1 MPVKTAPK
9 STASRASQSGIVNSN
24 SASCPLGF
32 RAGGVVANI
41 KKTGKPDLALIDCPD
56 GANATAMFTRNLV
69 VAAPVVLSRANVKS
83 SMGRMRAVMI
93 NSGCANAAT
102 GEDGMN
108 RARRC
113 VAALAKAIKCE
124 DEQVLVNSTGTI
136 GLPLPDDKLIAALPA
151 LIADRREDGLPRA
164 ARAIMTTDTKPKM
177 AEFVF
182 EHEGRTGRVSGIAKG
197 SGMIHP
203 NMATMLAVL
212 MTDAEIE
219 PKPLDAMMRAAVERS
234 FHRISVDGDTSTNDS
249 VFVLASGKADA
260 FPGALVQD
268 AMTAVAR
275 DLALQVVRDGEGG
288 RKLIQVRVHEARN
301 QAEALQVAQAVA
313 GSLLVRTAVTG
324 GDPNWGRILAA
335 VGRSGVPIDADTIY
349 FEASAPDLVPQP
361 MFRDGAPANTPLEQ
375 IRAIFSADTVQF
387 DISLRMGQ
395 ASEEFFT
402 CDLTED
408 YVRINSAY
416 MT

>member
-1 MPVKTAPK
+1 VPVQTARPIAAK
-9 STASRASQSGIVNSN
+9 SNAGKVNST

-41 KKTGKPDLALIDCPD
+41 KKSGKPDLALIDCPD
-56 GANATAMFTRNLV
+56 GANAAAMFTKNLV

-83 SMGRMRAVMI
+83 SKGRTRAVMI

-113 VAALAKAIKCE
+113 VAALAKAIKSKG
-124 DEQVLVNSTGTI
+124 DEVLVNSTGTI
-136 GLPLPDDKLIAALPA
+136 GLPLPDDKLVAALPA
-151 LIADRREDGLPRA
+151 LIADCREDGLPRA

-177 AEFVF
+177 AEVVF
-182 EHEGRTGRVSGIAKG
+182 EHEGRTCRVSGIAKG

-249 VFVLASGKADA
+249 VFVLASGKAGA
-260 FPGALVQD
+260 FPGHMVQG

-288 RKLIQVRVHEARN
+288 RKLIHVRVHEARN
-301 QAEALQVAQAVA
+301 EAEALQVAQAVA

-335 VGRSGVPIDADTIY
+335 VGRSGVAIDPETIC
-349 FEASAPDLVPQP
+349 FEASAPGHPEAPQP

-408 YVRINSAY
+408 YVRINSEY